1 MTEAPARVRE
11 HPRSSLDL
19 PAVRLPGIGPESAK
33 LLERLGV
40 RTIGDLL
47 WHLPTRYKDFSRFRP
62 LRALVAEQEQSAIAI
77 LGEISQ
83 RRTARGQLLTEAELL
98 EEDGAPSQVRASWF
112 GRAFI
117 KETNRAAERV
127 RISGPVRCARR
138 YLRFSQPA
146 LEPSDE
152 PLVHTGRLV
161 PVFRFTDG
169 CKQGS
174 DLWCVNHSC

>member
-47 WHLPTRYKDFSRFRP
+47 WHLPTRYKDFSRFR
-62 LRALVAEQEQSAIAI
+62 
-77 LGEISQ
+77 
-83 RRTARGQLLTEAELL
+83 
-98 EEDGAPSQVRASWF
+98 
-112 GRAFI
+112 
-117 KETNRAAERV
+117 
-127 RISGPVRCARR
+127 
-138 YLRFSQPA
+138 QPA
-146 LEPSDE
+146 LEPADA

-161 PVFRFTDG
+161 PVYGLTEGLKDG
-169 CKQGS
+169 QVRRWLHTAIEGGPRRTAIVGEVPEPLPQ
-174 DLWCVNHSC
+174 DLRNRHRLPDIAAALRQVHFPD

>member
-33 LLERLGV
+33 LLERVEV

-62 LRALVAEQEQSAIAI
+62 LRQLAAEEEQSVLAV
-77 LGEISQ
+77 LGRITQ

-98 EEDGAPSQVRASWF
+98 EEDGTPTPVRASWF
-112 GRAFI
+112 GR
-117 KETNRAAERV
+117 
-127 RISGPVRCARR
+127 S
-138 YLRFSQPA
+138 
-146 LEPSDE
+146 
-152 PLVHTGRLV
+152 
-161 PVFRFTDG
+161 
-169 CKQGS
+169 
-174 DLWCVNHSC
+174 